1 MGGRV
6 AQERRGGL
14 QGLRAGGE
22 MGGRVAR
29 ERRGALQGLRAGGKW
44 EGARKEARGKRH
56 PMSRAGQ
63 GKADGERGCG

>member
-1 MGGRV
+1 
-6 AQERRGGL
+6 
-14 QGLRAGGE
+14 

-29 ERRGALQGLRAGGKW
+29 EWRGGLQGLRAGGKW